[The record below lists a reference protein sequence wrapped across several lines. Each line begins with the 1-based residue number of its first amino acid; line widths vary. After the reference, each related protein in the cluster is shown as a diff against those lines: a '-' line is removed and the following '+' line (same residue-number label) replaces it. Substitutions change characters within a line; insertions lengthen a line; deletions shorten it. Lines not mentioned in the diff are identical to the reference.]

1 MYVCKRIRVCM
12 CVRVSS
18 LGMSNIEILHC
29 NYHDIH
35 LVGFKNAVILKSQVY
50 GKALYHSYVKKF

>member
-1 MYVCKRIRVCM
+1 M

-35 LVGFKNAVILKSQVY
+35 LVGFNSAVTLKSQVY